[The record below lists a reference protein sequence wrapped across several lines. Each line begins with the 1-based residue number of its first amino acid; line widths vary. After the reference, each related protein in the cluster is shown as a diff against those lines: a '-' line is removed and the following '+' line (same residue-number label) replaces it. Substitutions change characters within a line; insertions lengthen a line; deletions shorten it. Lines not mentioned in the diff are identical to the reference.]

1 MNLMTYDL
9 HGTWEDRTGCVAPL
23 YTTEED
29 VQLAGG
35 ENFRGNFSGG
45 FFVGFIPE
53 FHLMGGNSGEF
64 IEYIEKSWKIH
75 HVC

>member
-35 ENFRGNFSGG
+35 ENPKGSTAMGENSDKFHMTLGTGG
-45 FFVGFIPE
+45 SPGINMVGW
-53 FHLMGGNSGEF
+53 GGVG
-64 IEYIEKSWKIH
+64 WGGG
-75 HVC
+75 